1 MTEAPFFQDIA
12 LVFIAALAG
21 GALAQWL
28 RQPLFVGY
36 IIGGLLISPFTPGP
50 SVQDLPT
57 FELFAQIGVIL
68 LMFSIGIEFSLHEMT
83 RLGAP
88 AILGAPLVMG
98 LTILLAI
105 ALGGLLGWPVSRAAT
120 VGVVV
125 AVASTMVVVKLMA
138 ERGETSSP
146 HSRLSIGTLLT

>member
-1 MTEAPFFQDIA
+1 MTAETSFFRDIA

-28 RQPLFVGY
+28 RQPLFIGY

-50 SVQDLPT
+50 AVQDLPT
-57 FELFAQIGVIL
+57 FELFAQIGVVL

-83 RLGAP
+83 RLGP
-88 AILGAPLVMG
+88 PVLLGAPLVMG
-98 LTILLAI
+98 LMILLAVG
-105 ALGGLLGWPVSRAAT
+105 LGGLFRWPVSQAAA

-125 AVASTMVVVKLMA
+125 SVASTMVLV
-138 ERGETSSP
+138 S
-146 HSRLSIGTLLT
+146 